1 MIIAASGRSALVLA
15 AGLFVFVA
23 GPSPAATGAD
33 DSDVDSKSQN
43 AAAAPAKLHK
53 TLRHGLHHRKSYAHR
68 KLHRVALKAN
78 AGTKAP
84 ASETLADAS
93 KTLSNVPP
101 SVANANAQLQSVGT
115 PAAETAATPARTND
129 LPQDPAEAKAD
140 NGTMIVAADQ
150 LNDVDRALREGAPSA
165 PAAATPAANP
175 PPAPVASANRN
186 GSTWDQTSLIGKVFI
201 GFGAL
206 LTVAS
211 AARMFIA

>member
-1 MIIAASGRSALVLA
+1 MIIKASGRSALALT

-101 SVANANAQLQSVGT
+101 SVANANAQLPSAGILGENARLMAARASDLLQGVPNDSANAT
-115 PAAETAATPARTND
+115 AETLVA
-129 LPQDPAEAKAD
+129 
-140 NGTMIVAADQ
+140 AADQ
-150 LNDVDRALREGAPSA
+150 LNDADRALREGNSLSA
-165 PAAATPAANP
+165 TSANP
-175 PPAPVASANRN
+175 PPPPVTASS
-186 GSTWDQTSLIGKVFI
+186 GESSTWDQTSLIGKIFI

-206 LTVAS
+206 LTMFS
-211 AARMFIA
+211 AARMFMA